1 MHDKNDVKNVRHP
14 DIIFGKFKDGTFT
27 KKALLCQDI
36 LKYCVNGKYKEDDDE
51 SFRLWNLT
59 EWLLE
64 FNQEYINYFKDE
76 DTKHFKKYSRIEN
89 RLPTT
94 KRNVEKLVNIGLIE
108 QVRIEK
114 ETGSNISIYNAWTCN
129 GMGY

>member
-14 DIIFGKFKDGTFT
+14 DIIFGKDKDSGVFT
-27 KKALLCQDI
+27 EKAILCQDI
-36 LKYCVNGKYKEDDDE
+36 LKYCINGKYKENDNE

-64 FNQEYINYFKDE
+64 VNQEYINYFKHE

-94 KRNVEKLVNIGLIE
+94 KRNVVKLVNIGLIE
-108 QVRIEK
+108 QVRMEK
-114 ETGSNISIYNAWTCN
+114 
-129 GMGY
+129 